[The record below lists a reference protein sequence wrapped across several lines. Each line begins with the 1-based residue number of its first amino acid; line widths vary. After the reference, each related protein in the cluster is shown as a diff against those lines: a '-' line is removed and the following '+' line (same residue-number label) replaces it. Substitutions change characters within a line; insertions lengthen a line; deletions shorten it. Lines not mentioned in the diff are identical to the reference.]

1 MFKLLGKLD
10 KTKKYY
16 LAFSGGKDSVAF
28 THYLL
33 AKGFNIT
40 LLHFNHNISI
50 EDENAYNFSK
60 SFAKENSL
68 ELIVDILNK
77 SKDKKQSPEEYQR
90 IYRYKFLTKF
100 NDAPIIMCHNLN
112 DNAET
117 WLFGSINGQSKL
129 IPYSN
134 KNIIRPFMLNNLEI
148 ISNYLT
154 SNSLTHYED
163 ATNTDTTI
171 PRNYI
176 RHVMMKQ
183 VLEVNQ
189 GFLNMIRK
197 RIIKK
202 HMREYLCQ

>member
-16 LAFSGGKDSVAF
+16 VAFSGGKDSVAF
-28 THYLL
+28 THHLL
-33 AKGFNIT
+33 SRGFDIT
-40 LLHFNHNISI
+40 LLHFNHNLSI
-50 EDENAYNFSK
+50 EDENAYNFTK
-60 SFAKENSL
+60 DFAKRHSL

-77 SKDKKQSPEEYQR
+77 NKTKEQSPEEYQR
-90 IYRYKFLTKF
+90 IHRYAFLNKF
-100 NDAPIIMCHNLN
+100 NDAPILMFHTLT

-134 KNIIRPFMLNNLEI
+134 KNIIRPFMLNDSEI
-148 ISNYLT
+148 VLNYLV
-154 SNSLTHYED
+154 SNSLPYYED
-163 ATNTDTTI
+163 KTNTDTTI

-176 RHVMMKQ
+176 RHIMMSQ
-183 VLEVNQ
+183 VLDVNK
-189 GFLNMIRK
+189 GFLNMIKK

-202 HMREYLCQ
+202 YNREILCH

>member
-16 LAFSGGKDSVAF
+16 VAFSGGKDSVAF

-33 AKGFNIT
+33 SKGFNIT
-40 LLHFNHNISI
+40 LLHFHHNISV
-50 EDENAYNFSK
+50 EDENAYNFTK
-60 SFAKENSL
+60 QFAKEYCL

-77 SKDKKQSPEEYQR
+77 PKDKQQSPEEYQR
-90 IYRYKFLTKF
+90 IHRYKFLNKF
-100 NDAPIIMCHNLN
+100 NDAQIIMCHNLN

-134 KNIIRPFMLNNLEI
+134 NNIIRPFMLNNLET
-148 ISNYLT
+148 ISNYLI

-163 ATNTDTTI
+163 TTNKDTSI

-176 RHVMMKQ
+176 RHLMMPQ
-183 VLEVNQ
+183 VLDINK

-202 HMREYLCQ
+202 YNREYLCH

>member
-1 MFKLLGKLD
+1 MFKFLGKLD

-16 LAFSGGKDSVAF
+16 VAFSGGKDSVAF

-33 AKGFNIT
+33 SKGFNIT
-40 LLHFNHNISI
+40 LLHFHHNLSV
-50 EDENAYNFSK
+50 EDENAYNFTK
-60 SFAKENSL
+60 QFAKENSL

-90 IYRYKFLTKF
+90 IYRYNFLNKFT
-100 NDAPIIMCHNLN
+100 DAPIIMCHNLN

-134 KNIIRPFMLNNLEI
+134 KNIIRPFMLNNLET
-148 ISNYLT
+148 ISNYLI

-163 ATNTDTTI
+163 STNRDTSI

-183 VLEVNQ
+183 VLDVNL
-189 GFLNMIRK
+189 GFLNMIKK
-197 RIIKK
+197 RIVKK
-202 HMREYLCQ
+202 YTREYLCQ